1 MWLFPLVR
9 LTSNP
14 QLSRVRRFCHQ
25 KKKSTYVKD
34 TPRRMKLLVDSLACL
49 FNVRSPSSL
58 LIFSIIGYLR
68 FHVLPDGN
76 SLGYIKLH
84 ERCIANHYVNSNAP
98 FLCIYSL
105 LNEEYCVSLFNY
117 IYKNTLGVYHAPK
130 DFFGDIIV

>member
-1 MWLFPLVR
+1 MAVFLGTLN
-9 LTSNP
+9 L
-14 QLSRVRRFCHQ
+14 
-25 KKKSTYVKD
+25 KSATFEGTEILPSKEGIYLCQRY
-34 TPRRMKLLVDSLACL
+34 PRRMKLLVDSLVYL